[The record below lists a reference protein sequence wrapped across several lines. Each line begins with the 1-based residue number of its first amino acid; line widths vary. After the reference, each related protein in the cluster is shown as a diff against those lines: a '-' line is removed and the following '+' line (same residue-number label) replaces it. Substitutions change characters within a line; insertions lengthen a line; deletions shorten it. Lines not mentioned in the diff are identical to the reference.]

1 MDSAHLKRIGNKH
14 NNTSNN
20 WTRKYQ
26 PALAF
31 LPFESQTFDSDKI
44 YQALSLSF
52 SQMNPALNLLLSI
65 LTNVEET
72 RETMFDVTEI
82 PHCMEP
88 LEETCFSMDMK
99 RIKGAH

>member
-1 MDSAHLKRIGNKH
+1 
-14 NNTSNN
+14 
-20 WTRKYQ
+20 
-26 PALAF
+26 
-31 LPFESQTFDSDKI
+31 
-44 YQALSLSF
+44 
-52 SQMNPALNLLLSI
+52 MNPALNLLLSI